1 MNLAA
6 KFDALR
12 SFFVIVP
19 ENKLKVIANKSSI
32 IDVLIGIMA
41 GADLFETD
49 YPLALAHQGLTLL
62 ISSKGYS
69 PDSDWI
75 SILKSKYKTA
85 DTGED

>member
-12 SFFVIVP
+12 SLFAIVP
-19 ENKLKVIANKSSI
+19 ENKLKVIANKASI

-49 YPLALAHQGLTLL
+49 YPLALA
-62 ISSKGYS
+62 
-69 PDSDWI
+69 
-75 SILKSKYKTA
+75 
-85 DTGED
+85 